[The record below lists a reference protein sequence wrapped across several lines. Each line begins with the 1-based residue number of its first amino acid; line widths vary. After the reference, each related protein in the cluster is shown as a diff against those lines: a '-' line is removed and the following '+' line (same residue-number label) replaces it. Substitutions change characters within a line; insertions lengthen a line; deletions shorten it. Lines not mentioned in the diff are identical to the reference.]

1 MLVLSRRVGD
11 EITLPEL
18 GVTIRLL
25 KMKGNTACLGVQ
37 APREYTVLR
46 GELSQFESASVGNAP
61 GRAAAT
67 A

>member
-25 KMKGNTACLGVQ
+25 DLRGKVAKVGVK
-37 APREYTVLR
+37 APRELSILR
-46 GELSQFESASVGNAP
+46 GELAFEQSPKVVSAASLQP
-61 GRAAAT
+61 AT

>member
-25 KMKGNTACLGVQ
+25 DLRGKVAKVGVE
-37 APREYTVLR
+37 APRELSILR
-46 GELSQFESASVGNAP
+46 GELAFKQLPATLPTPTLQS
-61 GRAAAT
+61 AT

>member
-25 KMKGNTACLGVQ
+25 DLRGKVAKVGVK
-37 APREYTVLR
+37 APRELSILR
-46 GELSQFESASVGNAP
+46 GELAFEQSPEAISTSNLHP
-61 GRAAAT
+61 AT